1 MVAWNVRASTIHPL
15 FPAPESSLETL
26 LWSCPGNSA
35 EQPGDSERFLSTG
48 YVEIDAAVNRP
59 IR

>member
-1 MVAWNVRASTIHPL
+1 MVAWNVRASTIQPL
-15 FPAPESSLETL
+15 FPATESLETL
-26 LWSCPGNSA
+26 LWSCPGNNA
-35 EQPGDSERFLSTG
+35 EQAGGSERFLSTG